1 MADFTLISD
10 RIKRRIQAGESSFVP
25 GSFDLW
31 FPFIELGSNDSIG
44 DALRRFV
51 MGNATSQ
58 DKGLFCTFFHEY
70 LHLLQSALYFVCQ
83 LPVIRTH
90 SIIYDVRVTAMERK
104 RTREKKL
111 LPVMLSNETK
121 QIDKILRV
129 EFEEIPKEDNY
140 KLREGFSVLNILEG
154 VARLLEEAYKGGEV
168 ENGHWR
174 YSAISELNISF
185 LKDKALSSRSLLELC
200 DLVLRRRT
208 PAKLFL
214 EILHMLSLSKQDT
227 ARCAFDEFSDMAD
240 CLGYEP
246 MPSQADMI
254 ITNTKRIFSSS
265 LFTHYARQ
273 IALIYSRLPELY
285 KDKPIFSSIY
295 DEVSHDNGNGL
306 PMSLLKMIYQCGSPV
321 IVNAHGE
328 MEVFDLDIS
337 HVSAVDQNIIGIK
350 AVVQN
355 IVDNGKSKS
364 CLMREACLAAS
375 GHGSTLPVDENCIS
389 APWEK
394 APQNGMICPYLAI
407 WKAFGLEG
415 LTL

>member
-10 RIKRRIQAGESSFVP
+10 RIKSRIRGGESSFVP

-31 FPFIELGSNDSIG
+31 FPFIELGSNGSIG

-90 SIIYDVRVTAMERK
+90 SIIYDIRVTAIE
-104 RTREKKL
+104 RTRTGEKKL
-111 LPVMLSNETK
+111 LPVTLSNETK
-121 QIDKILRV
+121 KIDEIMWS
-129 EFEEIPKEDNY
+129 EFAEIPNELY
-140 KLREGFSVLNILEG
+140 CELREGFSVLNILEG
-154 VARLLEEAYKGGEV
+154 VARLLEEAYRGFEV
-168 ENGHWR
+168 EKGHWR
-174 YSAISELNISF
+174 YSAISELNVRF
-185 LKDKALSSRSLLELC
+185 LNDRALSSRSLLELC

-227 ARCAFDEFSDMAD
+227 ARCAFDDFSKMAD

-246 MPSQADMI
+246 MPSLADII

-273 IALIYSRLPELY
+273 IALIYHRLPELY
-285 KDKPIFSSIY
+285 KDKPVFSAIY
-295 DEVSHDNGNGL
+295 DEVSQDNGNGL

-328 MEVFDLDIS
+328 MEIFDLDIS
-337 HVSAVDQNIIGIK
+337 HASAVDQNIIGIK
-350 AVVQN
+350 SVVQN
-355 IVDNGKSKS
+355 IVDNGKSRS
-364 CLMREACLAAS
+364 CLMRETCLAAS
-375 GHGSTLPVDENCIS
+375 RHGSALPVDENCIN